1 MSSELAAAYNTVVSN
16 AFILP
21 KINSFFFAL
30 FDVISQFF
38 CSIFNLCFA
47 FLFLVVACTSCY
59 RLFVNLYIARISV
72 ISILDWDIVKIL

>member
-16 AFILP
+16 AFKLP

-30 FDVISQFF
+30 FDMISQFF
-38 CSIFNLCFA
+38 ARFSF
-47 FLFLVVACTSCY
+47 S
-59 RLFVNLYIARISV
+59 FVLHFYFWWLHVILTIDYLSISV